1 MSLLK
6 LFRAV
11 DDLWQVFQPRWQRF
25 VLTRGGERKVRQP
38 QLAPSELMTAFIR
51 CHQSQ
56 YRGVPQ
62 QAPCPPPEGG

>member
-11 DDLWQVFQPRWQRF
+11 DDFRQVFQPRWQRF
-25 VLTRGGERKVRQP
+25 ALIRSGERKVRQP
-38 QLAPSELMTAFIR
+38 QLAPSEIMTVLIR
-51 CHQSQ
+51 CQQSH

-62 QAPCPPPEGG
+62 QAPCPPPERG